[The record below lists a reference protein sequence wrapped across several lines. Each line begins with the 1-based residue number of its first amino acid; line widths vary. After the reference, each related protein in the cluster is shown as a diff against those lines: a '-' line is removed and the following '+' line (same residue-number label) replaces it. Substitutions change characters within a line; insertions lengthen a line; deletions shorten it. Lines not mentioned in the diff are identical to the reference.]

1 MKTPVFRLSSL
12 ALVAAAALAAAAEPA
27 VSARPVRF
35 SSWTAEGARQ
45 ESFPLISCDD
55 FASSS
60 RTNAAPGCEVVFLA
74 EAGDGR
80 RIVGFDG
87 DAFEVGSVRAR
98 DGRDLLADEAV
109 EDSVECSA
117 VSMSGPALFRVRLDL
132 PEPLFE
138 APEVHG
144 SFVALVSPSNLARS
158 AALDAAPGARAKVGG
173 ITVRVRPDDAAVAAL
188 AAFGRLGADDGDEDA
203 ESNAPDDS
211 AGRAHLTIEVQAKR
225 AAGGE
230 IVVEADGA
238 EVLRKPLGSQW
249 RLGAE
254 ALSSG
259 GRIDES
265 FVETRFESTGAG
277 SFGGAKVRTSGTSS
291 FTALLRYRVPK
302 PKAGGYTVTIL
313 RPAPSERVPGIF

>member
-1 MKTPVFRLSSL
+1 MNRPL
-12 ALVAAAALAAAAEPA
+12 LVLPLLALAAAAGEPA
-27 VSARPVRF
+27 VSVRPVRF
-35 SSWTAEGARQ
+35 SSWTAEGARK
-45 ESFPLISCDD
+45 ESFPLISCDG

-87 DAFEVGSVRAR
+87 DAFEVGAVRAR
-98 DGRDLLADEAV
+98 DGLDLLADEAV
-109 EDSVECSA
+109 EDSVECGAAAS
-117 VSMSGPALFRVRLDL
+117 SGPALFRVRLDL

-158 AALDAAPGARAKVGG
+158 AALDAAPGSRAKVGG

-188 AAFGRLGADDGDEDA
+188 AAFGRLGADDGDGDA
-203 ESNAPDDS
+203 GSGATDDS
-211 AGRAHLTIEVQAKR
+211 AGRGHLTLEVQAKR

-249 RLGAE
+249 RLGAD

-265 FVETRFESTGAG
+265 FVETRIESPGAG
-277 SFGGAKVRTSGTSS
+277 GFGGAKIRTAGTSS

-313 RPAPSERVPGIF
+313 RPAPSERVPGTF